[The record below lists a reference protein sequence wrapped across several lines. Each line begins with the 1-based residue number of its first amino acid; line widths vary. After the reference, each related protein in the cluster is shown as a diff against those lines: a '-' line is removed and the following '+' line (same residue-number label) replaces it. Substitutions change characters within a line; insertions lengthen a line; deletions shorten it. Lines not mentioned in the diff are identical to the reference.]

1 MPAYRPWNAETASA
15 IINELKSMP
24 GATLP
29 IFHALQNEFGFVH
42 PDIIPEIADALN
54 ISRAEV
60 HGTLTFYHDFRTE
73 LPGRRILKI
82 CRAEACQS
90 VGCEDIVSHLEA
102 AHRISMGTTTDDRRL
117 TVETIYCLGN
127 CALGPSIMLD
137 GEVIGRAD
145 TDLIDDI
152 CHSRRNERIGAEA

>member
-1 MPAYRPWNAETASA
+1 MPTYRPWNAETASA

-24 GATLP
+24 GASLP
-29 IFHALQNEFGFVH
+29 IFHALQDEFGFVH
-42 PDIIPEIADALN
+42 RDAISKIAEALN
-54 ISRAEV
+54 LSRAEV

-73 LPGRRILKI
+73 VPGRQVLKV

-90 VGCEDIVSHLEA
+90 VGCEDIVAHLEGV
-102 AHRISMGTTTDDRRL
+102 HSISMGSTTDDRRL

-152 CHSRRNERIGAEA
+152 CQSRDNERLGAVA